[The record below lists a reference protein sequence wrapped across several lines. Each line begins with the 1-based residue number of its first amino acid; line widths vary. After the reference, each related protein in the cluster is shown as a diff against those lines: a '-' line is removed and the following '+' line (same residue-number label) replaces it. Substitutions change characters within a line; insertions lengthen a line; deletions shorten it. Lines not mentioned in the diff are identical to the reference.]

1 MKFDEQGKRQIDLEP
16 RITHDIV
23 KENPT
28 PVVNSNEKNTP
39 VVDNNSEKT
48 LPQDKKSSAPNHFP
62 IWLMAGCGV
71 LLFLLMKEIL
81 KKSIKHTPETPNF
94 FDLSEK
100 NKRRMVKREYQN
112 IMNAEGLNW
121 QERFKSYTEKDNQI
135 NKQSQS
141 KDATYVTDLSGTK
154 KAIVEPKIDAPK
166 TVNKPKTALNN
177 TVPAKPASGKNLK
190 TVLDSINNIP
200 ENKDTNINSK
210 LQAKISQMEH
220 ALSQT
225 PSLEPPADVMN
236 ALMSEDDAIMNSINN
251 VKLKSFGKSLNLKET
266 NRNMLS
272 AKRPSQKMEEGKFVK
287 LKNSPLSVTKRS
299 SNNSN
304 AEMPDLLKAITENK
318 YLTNNGEMK
327 MEKQNENYVLSSL
340 DEYLSI
346 LDSEQERTSMIA
358 DTLSHV
364 GTSANTNRSGV
375 TNPIS
380 RASNPMIKSDSSN
393 YANGV
398 IVKSGYNIDDNKG
411 FYLVNIDGVS
421 ALVGRNNNDTVI
433 LKKFDYI
440 VNKPIQVRHDYGS
453 VYIVKVDGFKCLV
466 DVSKEKMGTL
476 VEI

>member
-1 MKFDEQGKRQIDLEP
+1 
-16 RITHDIV
+16 
-23 KENPT
+23 
-28 PVVNSNEKNTP
+28 
-39 VVDNNSEKT
+39 
-48 LPQDKKSSAPNHFP
+48 
-62 IWLMAGCGV
+62 
-71 LLFLLMKEIL
+71 
-81 KKSIKHTPETPNF
+81 
-94 FDLSEK
+94 
-100 NKRRMVKREYQN
+100 
-112 IMNAEGLNW
+112 
-121 QERFKSYTEKDNQI
+121 
-135 NKQSQS
+135 
-141 KDATYVTDLSGTK
+141 
-154 KAIVEPKIDAPK
+154 
-166 TVNKPKTALNN
+166 
-177 TVPAKPASGKNLK
+177 
-190 TVLDSINNIP
+190 
-200 ENKDTNINSK
+200 
-210 LQAKISQMEH
+210 
-220 ALSQT
+220 
-225 PSLEPPADVMN
+225 
-236 ALMSEDDAIMNSINN
+236 
-251 VKLKSFGKSLNLKET
+251 
-266 NRNMLS
+266 
-272 AKRPSQKMEEGKFVK
+272 MEEGKFVK

-299 SNNSN
+299 SNNFN

-364 GTSANTNRSGV
+364 GTSANTNRSGA

-453 VYIVKVDGFKCLV
+453 VLYCK
-466 DVSKEKMGTL
+466 S
-476 VEI
+476 